1 MGTAGS
7 SFTPE
12 ESRRGATTRW
22 GCGNGDPSK
31 SVGADPAAESSSFSS
46 HFINPRVASNLAPDG
61 DVDGIYFVD
70 GYSTTYPSED
80 RARIFENLA
89 TFAPE
94 DRPAAFSGKNMQLKA
109 AYLCAALRDAYDSIA
124 QAEDVF
130 WEHGLNAEYTL
141 DWFRENYDLEEYWS
155 TVEPKG

>member
-1 MGTAGS
+1 MDEPDRTFEFFSRWEMLNPPDFEYHWVYTDENGNTLGS
-7 SFTPE
+7 
-12 ESRRGATTRW
+12 
-22 GCGNGDPSK
+22 D
-31 SVGADPAAESSSFSS
+31 D
-46 HFINPRVASNLAPDG
+46 PRVASNLAPDG